1 MWSAERFINYQWP
14 IHFPSLVATLIVG
27 VLQSLEGKGKR
38 GGRWFSAWDAVH
50 MAAALASCRMALIS
64 TGWTISHLSSTN
76 GCRNQSSPFVWTPF
90 PVLQILVCRSICGQ
104 SLTIESLLMSG
115 SGSSW
120 TFIHTLDQRSFGSS
134 FLCYLQAEVK
144 IQTKETIHSLK
155 RFVVNGL
162 WYMFIP
168 LWQPC
173 SYRNIKSAICD
184 ELGAR

>member
-14 IHFPSLVATLIVG
+14 IHFPALVATLIVG

-104 SLTIESLLMSG
+104 RPLTIESLLMSG
-115 SGSSW
+115 SGRSW
-120 TFIHTLDQRSFGSS
+120 TFTLWIKEA
-134 FLCYLQAEVK
+134 LAEVFCAISK
-144 IQTKETIHSLK
+144 QKWKYRPKKVSIA
-155 RFVVNGL
+155 FVVNGL

-168 LWQPC
+168 LW
-173 SYRNIKSAICD
+173 STAM
-184 ELGAR
+184 